1 MGTQEIW
8 IERMTSPQVKE
19 AVKQGYS
26 TVLVAVG
33 SNEQH
38 GPHLPTGT
46 DSLIGDKLMDE
57 AARRVG
63 NVLVAP
69 TIRVGASE
77 HHMAYPG
84 TITLREEVLEE
95 IIVDYC
101 RSLARHG
108 FKTIMVVPTHGGN
121 IETVARAAERLKRES
136 LSANAVSLS
145 DETSYLSAIVE
156 VSSKLDITPGE
167 AGTHA
172 GHLETSIVLAVHPDI
187 VDMDKATRG
196 LVEMG
201 YDTRDKLH
209 EVGMHELSPTGI
221 LGDATKSTAEA
232 GEDYV
237 EFMASALAEQ
247 VKKIRAELG
256 MTS

>member
-1 MGTQEIW
+1 METQEIW

-19 AVKQGYS
+19 AIKQGYS

-46 DSLIGDKLMDE
+46 DSLIGDMLVDE

-63 NVLVAP
+63 KVLVAP

-101 RSLARHG
+101 RSLSRHG
-108 FKTIMVVPTHGGN
+108 FKTILVIPTHGGN
-121 IETVARAAERLKRES
+121 IETVARTAKRLQRES

-145 DETSYLSAIVE
+145 DESSYLSAVVE
-156 VSSKLDITPGE
+156 VSAKLGITPGE

-172 GHLETSIVLAVHPDI
+172 GHMETSIVLAVHPDI

-196 LVEMG
+196 LVDMG
-201 YDTRDKLH
+201 YDTSDKLH
-209 EVGMHELSPTGI
+209 EMGMHQLSPIGI
-221 LGDATKSTAEA
+221 LGDATNSTAEA
-232 GEDYV
+232 GKDYI
-237 EFMASALAEQ
+237 EFMASAMAER
-247 VKKIRAELG
+247 VTKIRAELEG
-256 MTS
+256 

>member
-1 MGTQEIW
+1 MAAQEIW
-8 IERMTSPQVKE
+8 IERMTSPQVKQAIE
-19 AVKQGYS
+19 QGYS

-46 DSLIGDKLMDE
+46 DSLIGDKLVDE
-57 AARRVG
+57 TARRVG

-69 TIRVGASE
+69 SIRVGASE
-77 HHMAYPG
+77 HHMAYSG

-108 FKTIMVVPTHGGN
+108 FKAIIVIPTHGGN
-121 IETVARAAERLKRES
+121 IETVVRTTDRLKRES
-136 LSANAVSLS
+136 LSANAVTLS
-145 DETSYLSAIVE
+145 DESPYLSAMIE
-156 VSSKLDITPGE
+156 VSSKLGITPGE

-172 GHLETSIVLAVHPDI
+172 GHLETSIVLDVHPDI

-196 LVEMG
+196 LVDIG
-201 YDTRDKLH
+201 YDTSAKLH
-209 EVGMHELSPTGI
+209 EVGMHQLSPTGI

-232 GEDYV
+232 GKDYI
-237 EFMASALAEQ
+237 EFMAAAMAEQ
-247 VKKIRAELG
+247 VKKIRDELG
-256 MTS
+256 